1 MPKSKVANVRPA
13 VAATWAG
20 SQAGT
25 GPIRPGCPPSRAAQP
40 APSSTEQLGWR
51 GGAAEAGSAA
61 GVPMGATSAAFGT
74 YAAASAAGLGAEDSV
89 AVIRFLAEKLTR
101 EQGP

>member
-1 MPKSKVANVRPA
+1 
-13 VAATWAG
+13 
-20 SQAGT
+20 
-25 GPIRPGCPPSRAAQP
+25 
-40 APSSTEQLGWR
+40 
-51 GGAAEAGSAA
+51 
-61 GVPMGATSAAFGT
+61 MGATSAAFGT